1 MIKTGMKKVVDKKR
15 LLIDTVNYTR
25 LHQSVLKELRMK
37 RTFVLT
43 TAAMMLAGAF
53 AFAEVSTLIDFTLL
67 NADSG
72 DDGNGNPTLN
82 AHTTMDYAESAGTVY
97 TDEQKEL
104 MKTSL
109 AIGEWEIVLNSSA
122 RNVQSVGISTVR
134 EAPVAAGKHEGE
146 KIMGVRIEFPTT
158 SVHSNAKVVPAF
170 SIPAYEPVRS
180 EEGGEGE
187 EGGENS
193 ANFKS
198 QFENGYG
205 VVKNVGTLKSI
216 AVETLGENFP
226 HRLYVLLSDTD
237 GVQRRYDMGTLK
249 FDGWRTLTWNNP
261 DYISEVRTREIRVIP
276 LYPRGLPF
284 VKFDGFQVSRD
295 ASDVGGTFIGYFRNV
310 QIMYDRALL
319 KTERDIVDEDLWNI
333 IGDKEK
339 ARQNAEMSRF
349 GNKQVN
355 RYLEKQKMATETSF
369 EEAGEGS
376 EEGSSDGATTQA
388 E

>member
-1 MIKTGMKKVVDKKR
+1 
-15 LLIDTVNYTR
+15 
-25 LHQSVLKELRMK
+25 MK

-53 AFAEVSTLIDFTLL
+53 ALTLIDFTLL

-82 AHTTMDYAESAGTVY
+82 SRTTMDYAESAGTVY

-109 AIGEWEIVLNSSA
+109 AIGEWEIVLNASA

-134 EAPVAAGKHEGE
+134 EAPVSAGKHEGE

-158 SVHSNAKVVPAF
+158 SVNSNAKIVPAF
-170 SIPAYEPVRS
+170 NIPAYEPLHSEGEGS
-180 EEGGEGE
+180 EEGSE
-187 EGGENS
+187 ESGS
-193 ANFKS
+193 TKTNF
-198 QFENGYG
+198 EDGYG
-205 VVKNVGTLKSI
+205 IVKNVGTLKSI

-237 GVQRRYDMGTLK
+237 GVQRRYDMGILK
-249 FDGWRTLTWNNP
+249 FDGWRTLVWNNP
-261 DYISEVRTREIRVIP
+261 DYISEVRTREIRVVP

-284 VKFDGFQVSRD
+284 VRFDGFQISRD

-310 QIMYDRALL
+310 QIMYDKALL
-319 KTERDIVDEDLWNI
+319 TTDRDIVDEDLWNI

-369 EEAGEGS
+369 EEAGE
-376 EEGSSDGATTQA
+376 EGSSEDGTTQA

>member
-1 MIKTGMKKVVDKKR
+1 
-15 LLIDTVNYTR
+15 
-25 LHQSVLKELRMK
+25 MK

-67 NADSG
+67 KADGG
-72 DDGNGNPTLN
+72 DDGNGKPTFN
-82 AHTTMDYAESAGTVY
+82 THTTMNYAESAGTTY

-109 AIGEWEIVLNSSA
+109 ALGEWEIVLNSSA

-134 EAPVAAGKHEGE
+134 EAPVTAGRHADET
-146 KIMGVRIEFPTT
+146 IMGVRIEFPTT
-158 SVHSNAKVVPAF
+158 AVNANAKVVPAF
-170 SIPAYEPVRS
+170 NIPAYEPVRS
-180 EEGGEGE
+180 EEGSES
-187 EGGENS
+187 EGGSS
-193 ANFKS
+193 ADFKS

-205 VVKNVGTLKSI
+205 IVKNVGTLKSI

-284 VKFDGFQVSRD
+284 VRFDGFQVSRD

-310 QIMYDRALL
+310 QIMYDKALL
-319 KTERDIVDEDLWNI
+319 TTDRDIVDEDLWNI

-339 ARQNAEMSRF
+339 ARQNAEMARF

-369 EEAGEGS
+369 EEEGE
-376 EEGSSDGATTQA
+376 SSDAGATTQA

>member
-1 MIKTGMKKVVDKKR
+1 
-15 LLIDTVNYTR
+15 
-25 LHQSVLKELRMK
+25 MK

-72 DDGNGNPTLN
+72 DDGNGKPTLN
-82 AHTTMDYAESAGTVY
+82 TRTTMDYADCAGSTY

-122 RNVQSVGISTVR
+122 RTVQSVGISTVR
-134 EAPVAAGKHEGE
+134 EAPVSAGRHEGE
-146 KIMGVRIEFPTT
+146 KIMGIRVEFPTT
-158 SVHSNAKVVPAF
+158 PVNANAKIVPAF
-170 SIPAYEPVRS
+170 NIPAYEPLH
-180 EEGGEGE
+180 GEGS
-187 EGGENS
+187 EGS
-193 ANFKS
+193 TKTNF
-198 QFENGYG
+198 EDGYG
-205 VVKNVGTLKSI
+205 IVKNVGTLKSI

-237 GVQRRYDMGTLK
+237 GVQRRYDMGNLK
-249 FDGWRTLTWNNP
+249 FDGWRSLTWNNP
-261 DYISEVRTREIRVIP
+261 DYISEVRSREIRVVP

-284 VKFDGFQVSRD
+284 VRFDGFQVCRD
-295 ASDVGGTFIGYFRNV
+295 ASDVGGTFIGYIRNV
-310 QIMYDRALL
+310 QIMYDKALL
-319 KTERDIVDEDLWNI
+319 TTDRDIADEDLWNI

-339 ARQNAEMSRF
+339 ARQNVEMTRF
-349 GNKQVN
+349 GSKQVN

-369 EEAGEGS
+369 EEEGE
-376 EEGSSDGATTQA
+376 SSDAGATTQA